1 MAGSSQPSWI
11 RDSSQGSSSLSLIK
25 KNYASALWL
34 LIHVEFGIL
43 VAYDELWLLCNVIQF
58 ILPDMKKNPKHWG
71 GVIQHL
77 FLFSTSATSSSV
89 ENWPLTTRIRFLMT
103 SSEQS
108 TSKRP
113 PTTTG
118 RRLGLT
124 LNTHWQD
131 LVKLFVEDV
140 AKLMLDCHFLLPS
153 EHRSQCTSA
162 DCCGTGKGP
171 DHGRSRIGHRRWSVA
186 VGRWVL
192 LPKCHAK

>member
-1 MAGSSQPSWI
+1 MPVLCDYLFMYNLAFLLHMINFEFCAMWFN
-11 RDSSQGSSSLSLIK
+11 LFCLIWK
-25 KNYASALWL
+25 KNL
-34 LIHVEFGIL
+34 
-43 VAYDELWLLCNVIQF
+43 
-58 ILPDMKKNPKHWG
+58 KHWG

-118 RRLGLT
+118 RRLGFT
-124 LNTHWQD
+124 LDTHWQD
-131 LVKLFVEDV
+131 LIKLFVEDV

-162 DCCGTGKGP
+162 DCCGTGRGP
-171 DHGRSRIGHRRWSVA
+171 GHGQSRIGHKRWSVA
-186 VGRWVL
+186 AGRWVL
-192 LPKCHAK
+192 LPKCHAQ